1 MSELEAQEENEDS
14 LELVAMIVGCSGVRH
29 PPGTWKREAAS
40 SGRRGKTQTQTR
52 AAGTRR
58 ARRAQPSDAAPAGRP
73 DTFLLI
79 GAWVVTFLDQAP
91 RQSDH
96 GAAHWKAL

>member
-1 MSELEAQEENEDS
+1 MFWGAAPTRDMETGGGEQWETRQDTDS
-14 LELVAMIVGCSGVRH
+14 DQSR
-29 PPGTWKREAAS
+29 
-40 SGRRGKTQTQTR
+40 
-52 AAGTRR
+52 TRR